1 MTPAHSASVR
11 MFESVRA
18 LTAEDNL
25 STATRRTWRSS
36 LCSPAH
42 GAAAV
47 IFDFAAPGTPI
58 RWPRLGTILRTVN
71 VDAAREVGVAP
82 GRPQVV
88 EVNWIAGWAPGR
100 STVQRSCSARMNRK
114 RFWIV

>member
-1 MTPAHSASVR
+1 

-25 STATRRTWRSS
+25 SAATRRTWRSS
-36 LCSPAH
+36 LCSLAH

-47 IFDFAAPGTPI
+47 IFDHVTSGWF
-58 RWPRLGTILRTVN
+58 LR
-71 VDAAREVGVAP
+71 
-82 GRPQVV
+82 
-88 EVNWIAGWAPGR
+88 
-100 STVQRSCSARMNRK
+100 RMNRK

>member
-1 MTPAHSASVR
+1 MTPARSASVR
-11 MFESVRA
+11 VSESVWA

-47 IFDFAAPGTPI
+47 IFDHVASGCF
-58 RWPRLGTILRTVN
+58 LR
-71 VDAAREVGVAP
+71 
-82 GRPQVV
+82 
-88 EVNWIAGWAPGR
+88 
-100 STVQRSCSARMNRK
+100 RMNRQ
-114 RFWIV
+114 RFWIVLLLGPEVPPPQKTTGDHDYSEP